1 MVTTQARSPK
11 VVLLDCDP
19 GIDDAMAITDLL
31 ARRALGEVDVA
42 GLVVTAG
49 NASVD
54 DCVSTALS
62 WLELGE
68 DTDRAAGREALTEIP
83 VFAGARGPIRSEHAF
98 TPETHGERGRG
109 YARLARPG
117 RAASSDDGAAAWTE
131 LSTRFAGRLH
141 AVVTGP
147 LSTLAAA
154 IERDPGLPRRV
165 ASLTIMGGAFRGHP
179 GNTTA
184 VAEWNTHFDPEAA
197 QVVCE
202 AFSGADIVP
211 RWCGQNVTDF
221 GIITPV
227 EVTELLSQTRGAAV
241 TRALAAA
248 LRFYFEFHD
257 SVGEGYCAKVHDP
270 QVVAFALDPSL
281 GNWYPARVDVSTADA
296 LTRGQTVAEF
306 RSERWVGGDYGTGSR
321 NADVL
326 IDVPGHEARHGALR
340 VLAEWKARHV
350 RWVLG

>member
-1 MVTTQARSPK
+1 MVTSPHSASK

-19 GIDDAMAITDLL
+19 GIDDAMAIVDLL
-31 ARRALGEVDVA
+31 ARRAFGEIDIA

-54 DCVSTALS
+54 NCVSSALS
-62 WLELGE
+62 WLDLGE
-68 DTDRAAGREALTEIP
+68 ATDRAAGRPSLPAID
-83 VFAGARGPIRSEHAF
+83 VFRGAEGPIRSDHAF
-98 TPETHGERGRG
+98 TPETHGERGCG
-109 YARLARPG
+109 YAPLSSPARPP
-117 RAASSDDGAAAWTE
+117 STSDGASAWSE
-131 LSTRFAGRLH
+131 ISVCLEGSLH

-154 IERDPGLPRRV
+154 IERDPALPRRL
-165 ASLTIMGGAFRGHP
+165 ASLTIMGGTFRGHP

-197 QVVCE
+197 RVVCE
-202 AFSGADIVP
+202 AFSGADVVP

-221 GIITPV
+221 GTITPI
-227 EVTELLSQTRGAAV
+227 EVTEVLSLTRGAPV

-257 SVGEGYCAKVHDP
+257 SVGEGYNAKVHDP
-270 QVVAFALDPSL
+270 LVTALALDPAAGRWL
-281 GNWYPARVDVSTADA
+281 PARVDVSTADPF
-296 LTRGQTVAEF
+296 TRGQTVAEF
-306 RSERWVGGDYGTGSR
+306 RPERWVGGEYGSGPR

-326 IDVPGHEARHGALR
+326 VDVPGNEDVAGVRSL
-340 VLAEWKARHV
+340 LAGWTARHV
-350 RWVLG
+350 RWVRG